1 MCAHRGRAYVILTHV
16 KYNVGRNYLT
26 WPEEGVPDVSIA
38 VAFILYSSH
47 RFVNQPPPAQLAHSV
62 TGDGC
67 FWGVLHFFMT
77 LFKIELLFVK
87 IDLHMSVFFSNF
99 VSIF

>member
-38 VAFILYSSH
+38 VTFILQSSH
-47 RFVNQPPPAQLAHSV
+47 RFVNQPPPAKLAHPVS
-62 TGDGC
+62 GD
-67 FWGVLHFFMT
+67 V
-77 LFKIELLFVK
+77 
-87 IDLHMSVFFSNF
+87 
-99 VSIF
+99 